1 VKPMPTQKETYGPFL
16 LTYFYFASMQSNVK
30 FAAFSITDIS
40 SISICTASLNLK
52 DDLLNT
58 EVTLCFLIPP
68 YVFPDLN
75 LAASLP
81 VGSSDSFSAA
91 SRAAMRA
98 AFFFKQTEQN
108 VPLVKFHPFAQ

>member
-1 VKPMPTQKETYGPFL
+1 MYGKFKYKHRSNFL
-16 LTYFYFASMQSNVK
+16 S
-30 FAAFSITDIS
+30 
-40 SISICTASLNLK
+40 
-52 DDLLNT
+52 
-58 EVTLCFLIPP
+58 FLIPP
-68 YVFPDLN
+68 NVFSESDLN

-108 VPLVKFHPFAQ
+108 VPLVKLHTFAQWASTVDM